1 MSGPNART
9 PLKRR
14 SCVRVTGG
22 CGVYTMIYV
31 RKYGKP
37 PYSVVVVHGGPG
49 APGSMAPVA
58 RELSKH
64 CGVVEHIESVTTV
77 YGQVSELYEALQGKC
92 DLPATLI
99 GHSWGAWLSVIF
111 AARYP
116 GMVKKLILVG
126 SGPFEEKYAAK
137 IMETRLGRLSEEE
150 RHQVGVLVETLN
162 SPGIRNK
169 TALLSLFGELM
180 SKADGYDLLPGG
192 EKDVI
197 EFQET
202 VYQDVWNEAQQMRLS
217 GGLLAL
223 AKQVRCPVVAI
234 HGDYDPHPAEG
245 VEEPLRGAVRDFRF
259 ILLEKCGHEPWKE
272 RAAKDKFYEI
282 LVKELC

>member
-1 MSGPNART
+1 
-9 PLKRR
+9 
-14 SCVRVTGG
+14 
-22 CGVYTMIYV
+22 MIYA

-37 PYSVVVVHGGPG
+37 PYSVAVVHGGPG

-58 RELSKH
+58 RELAKH
-64 CGVVEHIESVTTV
+64 RGVIEHLESATTID
-77 YGQVSELYEALQGKC
+77 GQVGELRDNLRGNC

-99 GHSWGAWLSVIF
+99 GHSWGAWLSLIF

-116 GMVKKLILVG
+116 EMVKKLILVA
-126 SGPFEEKYAAK
+126 SGPFEEQYSRM
-137 IMETRLGRLSEEE
+137 ITETRLGRMSEDE
-150 RHQVGVLVETLN
+150 RQQARILMEKMD
-162 SPGIRNK
+162 SRSNK
-169 TALLSLFGELM
+169 NMTILLSLYGKLM

-197 EFQET
+197 EFQDT
-202 VYQDVWNEAQQMRLS
+202 VYQDVWYEGLDLRRN

-245 VEEPLRGAVRDFRF
+245 VEKPLRDAVADFRF
-259 ILLEKCGHEPWKE
+259 VLLEKCGHEPWKE
-272 RAAKDKFYEI
+272 RAARDRFYEI
-282 LVKELC
+282 LINELG

>member
-1 MSGPNART
+1 
-9 PLKRR
+9 
-14 SCVRVTGG
+14 
-22 CGVYTMIYV
+22 MIYV

-64 CGVVEHIESVTTV
+64 YGVVEHIESVTTV